1 MISLLSMETDGL
13 HSNLLNLLKTVNI
26 AQENWKKKFKSL
38 NNPCCF
44 WRKKNGSI
52 VCVGNWAQALHFIE
66 QQISTCT
73 VVATSLPS
81 SLSPDQSV
89 LHPILSL
96 AYPRGK
102 KCPLLVVFK
111 SNQGPNWVFFDL
123 SNLPVSE
130 TLQKSASPQEG
141 TIAVLKSLTGS
152 LHYVLSLPFLFFGGG
167 KMEIHVWWYRSWF
180 LELLCATT
188 GCPPNLCLAG
198 NRWWGWIFLSPLS
211 VVESLSHTK
220 SHDVEKG
227 WDWHVGEARQ
237 RNRMFWALLGCSLLF
252 RWLS

>member
-44 WRKKNGSI
+44 WRKKTGSI

-73 VVATSLPS
+73 VVATSVPS

-96 AYPRGK
+96 AYPCSK
-102 KCPLLVVFK
+102 KCPLWVVFK
-111 SNQGPNWVFFDL
+111 SNQGPKWVFFDL
-123 SNLPVSE
+123 SNLPVGE
-130 TLQKSASPQEG
+130 TLQKSPSPQEG
-141 TIAVLKSLTGS
+141 TICSTQKLDWEFA
-152 LHYVLSLPFLFFGGG
+152 
-167 KMEIHVWWYRSWF
+167 
-180 LELLCATT
+180 LCFV
-188 GCPPNLCLAG
+188 PPIFIF
-198 NRWWGWIFLSPLS
+198 WWGKDGNTCVVIQVLVPGAPLCHHGVS
-211 VVESLSHTK
+211 TQLVSCWE
-220 SHDVEKG
+220 
-227 WDWHVGEARQ
+227 
-237 RNRMFWALLGCSLLF
+237 
-252 RWLS
+252 